1 MHIDTYDITAP
12 AISGEAFSEAEAL
25 GSSVWLWMHSS
36 EHRDAPLQA
45 LSTLL
50 LPAIKT
56 GQFILAVENAKPVF
70 FLSWA
75 MLNEEAE
82 SRYLNN
88 PPHCMR
94 EADWV
99 SGERM
104 WILDW
109 IAPFGHSRAMSRLLE
124 RDIFA
129 KRWMRAL
136 YHRGNAK
143 GLRVKTFKGI
153 AVMPEE
159 ARYWFEAH
167 PIATT
172 ISNSSRNSND
182 FTPPTTEGKS
192 KP

>member
-36 EHRDAPLQA
+36 EHRDAPLQV

-56 GQFILAVENAKPVF
+56 GQFILMVENAKPVF

-94 EADWV
+94 EADWN

-109 IAPFGHSRAMSRLLE
+109 IAPFGHSRKMKRLLE
-124 RDIFA
+124 RDLFPQ
-129 KRWMRAL
+129 RWMRYL
-136 YHRGNAK
+136 HHRGNQR
-143 GLRVKTFKGI
+143 GLRIKTFEGI
-153 AVMPEE
+153 AVMAEE
-159 ARYWFEAH
+159 ARHWFETH
-167 PIATT
+167 PAANL
-172 ISNSSRNSND
+172 ISNSSND
-182 FTPPTTEGKS
+182 FIHSTTERKS

>member
-1 MHIDTYDITAP
+1 MRINNFDITAP
-12 AISGEAFSEAEAL
+12 AVLGGTFSEAEVL
-25 GSSVWLWMHSS
+25 GSTVWLWMHSPT
-36 EHRDAPLQA
+36 HREAPLQV

-56 GQFILAVENAKPVF
+56 GQFVLAVENSKPIF

-75 MLNEEAE
+75 SMNEEAE

-88 PPHCMR
+88 PPHCMQ
-94 EADWV
+94 EADWA

-109 IAPFGHSRAMSRLLE
+109 VAPFGHSHKMIHLLK
-124 RDIFA
+124 RHLSGQ
-129 KRWMRAL
+129 RWMRYL
-136 YHRGNAK
+136 HHRGNER

-153 AVMPEE
+153 GVMPEE
-159 ARYWFEAH
+159 ARFWFETH
-167 PIATT
+167 PVAALH
-172 ISNSSRNSND
+172 SNRRVHSND
-182 FTPPTTEGKS
+182 FIHTTTEGKS